1 MWLFPPQATYEVLA
15 ASLNSVPMC
24 GGGGTSC
31 RYMCRRALCA
41 PKRCGGLTDCIL
53 AHHSVQLSKGQGNPW
68 VWHRKKICRYFLSNI
83 PGSLTIPTD
92 FAICMYTHPIFASRH
107 LQRPTRGNALISR
120 SYEHLLACTFCACN
134 YPSPRGVELLLS
146 NRNKM
151 GFEKNYFL
159 KQKSFSM

>member
-1 MWLFPPQATYEVLA
+1 MALSTPGNLRGGVA

-24 GGGGTSC
+24 AGGGTSC

-92 FAICMYTHPIFASRH
+92 SAICKYTYPIFAS
-107 LQRPTRGNALISR
+107 TSGNALIS
-120 SYEHLLACTFCACN
+120 SSYYEHLLACTFCARN

-146 NRNKM
+146 NRNKL
-151 GFEKNYFL
+151 GV
-159 KQKSFSM
+159 